1 MSGLLTFGLLLQLL
15 VPPTVEI
22 PSGSFQ
28 MGSDIVALSV
38 EAARSVG
45 DEWRQFDRD
54 EGPVHAVYIDQP
66 FRMGVTEVTNAQY
79 ECFDPSHRALRGR
92 DGFSTGDDE
101 AVVFV
106 SWEDATG
113 FCRWLSEK
121 TGQAWRLPTEAE
133 WEYAC
138 RAGTTT
144 AYSYGDSLPEGLLK
158 QNYEGFHNDHIF
170 KPVDLT
176 VAQGA
181 GPNAFGF
188 YDMHGNVEEWCL
200 DAYAPYPGGPELLSP
215 SERGCYRVTRGGSHS
230 TDPRFLRSAARSAA
244 IPQDRSY
251 LIGFRVVCE
260 GPAYAEATAPATV
273 CPVSAGSLPRLSSP
287 SCCRPQP
294 DGPCSEKRQD
304 DSTGQRG
311 QGFREHSPEGV
322 ASLLPE
328 SLGTLPRSTGAVF
341 LPPIPYVLQAPDSVI
356 SYHHNH
362 EPSIA
367 RCPNGDL
374 LAIWFSCANENGRE
388 MVILS
393 ARLRS
398 GEEQWDA
405 PQPFFKVPDRNM
417 TGCSLYYDETAGA
430 LIHLG
435 GVEASGW
442 WRNLAVAMR
451 KSYDNGYTWTPPVLV
466 APAHTVGNQLVSGM
480 SRAADG
486 TLIQVCDADPGGV
499 AGSVV
504 HLSRDNGD
512 SWQRQGDPANFNF
525 AEGGTGP
532 NIAGI
537 HAGVVQL
544 KDGRLMAFGRGV
556 KIPDGDGVP
565 RMPVS
570 FSSDMGQTWTYHAS
584 GFPPIGSGQRLV
596 LLRLREG
603 PILLVSFD
611 NEPPLVPIEPKKAA
625 VAAPRPRG
633 MFASLSYDE
642 GATWTEPKV
651 LTDRSGLELEGG
663 AWTGRFVLD
672 ACHSEPKGYLAATQT
687 PDGIIH
693 LISSKNHYRFNLRW
707 LER

>member
-1 MSGLLTFGLLLQLL
+1 MLIIGLLLQLL
-15 VPPTVEI
+15 VPPTVEV
-22 PSGSFQ
+22 PAGRFR
-28 MGSDIVALSV
+28 MGSETVALSV

-54 EGPVHAVYIDQP
+54 EGPVHTVVIHRP

-79 ECFDPSHRALRGR
+79 ECYDPAHRALRGR

-106 SWEDATG
+106 SWEDAMG
-113 FCRWLSEK
+113 YCRWLSEK
-121 TGQAWRLPTEAE
+121 SGQAWRLPTEAE

-144 AYSYGDSLPEGLLK
+144 AFFYGDSLPEGLLK
-158 QNYEGFHNDHIF
+158 LNYEGFHNDHIF

-181 GPNAFGF
+181 GPNSFGL
-188 YDMHGNVEEWCL
+188 YDMHGNVEEWSL
-200 DAYAPYPGGPELLSP
+200 DIYAPYPGGPELLSP

-260 GPAYAEATAPATV
+260 GQAHAEATGPATA
-273 CPVSAGSLPRLSSP
+273 CSMRANSAAADKLSAQRMTQDARMDGVP
-287 SCCRPQP
+287 LRRPQP
-294 DGPCSEKRQD
+294 DCTFCERRQD
-304 DSTGQRG
+304 
-311 QGFREHSPEGV
+311 
-322 ASLLPE
+322 
-328 SLGTLPRSTGAVF
+328 TLPAVIGAVF
-341 LPPIPYVLQAPDSVI
+341 LPPMPYVLPAPDSVI

-367 RCPNGDL
+367 WCPNGDL

-388 MVILS
+388 MTILS
-393 ARLRS
+393 ARLRA

-405 PQPFFKVPDRNM
+405 PQTFFKVPDRNM
-417 TGCSLYYDETAGA
+417 TGCSLYYDEAAGA

-442 WRNLAVAMR
+442 WRNLAIAMR

-466 APAHTVGNQLVSGM
+466 APDHTVGNQLVSGM

-512 SWQRQGDPANFNF
+512 SWQRQGDPGNFSF

-544 KDGRLMAFGRGV
+544 RDGRLMAFGRGV
-556 KIPDGDGVP
+556 KIPDADGVP

-596 LLRLREG
+596 LMRLREG

-611 NEPPLVPIEPKKAA
+611 NEPPLVPVDPKKAA
-625 VAAPRPRG
+625 VDPPRPKG

-642 GATWTEPKV
+642 GLTWTTPKV
-651 LTDRSGLELEGG
+651 LTDGSGIELEGG
-663 AWTGRFVLD
+663 AWTGHFVLD
-672 ACHSEPKGYLAATQT
+672 AYHSEPKGYLAATQT

>member
-1 MSGLLTFGLLLQLL
+1 MSGLLTIGLLLQLL
-15 VPPTVEI
+15 VPPTVEV
-22 PSGSFQ
+22 PAGRFR
-28 MGSDIVALSV
+28 MGSDIVELSV

-54 EGPVHAVYIDQP
+54 EGPVHKVVIDRS
-66 FRMGVTEVTNAQY
+66 FRLGVTEVTNAQY
-79 ECFDPSHRALRGR
+79 ECYDPSHRALRGR
-92 DGFSTGDDE
+92 YGFSTGDNE

-106 SWEDATG
+106 SWEDAMG
-113 FCRWLSEK
+113 YCRWLSEE

-144 AYSYGDSLPEGLLK
+144 AYSYGDTLPEGLLK
-158 QNYEGFHNDHIF
+158 LNYEGVHNDHVF

-176 VAQGA
+176 VGQGA
-181 GPNAFGF
+181 SPNAFGL

-200 DAYAPYPGGPELLSP
+200 DAYAPYPGGAELLSP

-244 IPQDRSY
+244 IPQDRSC

-260 GPAYAEATAPATV
+260 GPAPVAASGPAATCSTRAN
-273 CPVSAGSLPRLSSP
+273 SAAADKLSAQRMTQDARMDGVP
-287 SCCRPQP
+287 LRRPQP
-294 DGPCSEKRQD
+294 DCPCCEKREIGSAQLG
-304 DSTGQRG
+304 SM
-311 QGFREHSPEGV
+311 
-322 ASLLPE
+322 LPE
-328 SLGTLPRSTGAVF
+328 ALGTSPASTGAVF
-341 LPPIPYVLQAPDSVI
+341 LPPIPYVLPAPDSVI

-367 RCPNGDL
+367 WCPNGDL

-388 MVILS
+388 MTILS
-393 ARLRS
+393 ARLRA
-398 GEEQWDA
+398 GDEQWDA

-417 TGCSLYYDETAGA
+417 TGCSLFYDESAGA
-430 LIHLG
+430 MIHLG

-442 WRNLAVAMR
+442 WRNLAIAMR
-451 KSYDNGYTWTPPVLV
+451 KSYDNGHTWTPPVLV
-466 APAHTVGNQLVSGM
+466 VPEHTVGNQLVSGM
-480 SRAADG
+480 SRASDG

-504 HLSRDNGD
+504 HLSRDNGE
-512 SWQRQGDPANFNF
+512 SWQRQGDPDNFSF
-525 AEGGTGP
+525 EEGGTGP
-532 NIAGI
+532 DIAGI

-544 KDGRLMAFGRGV
+544 RDGRLMAFGRGV
-556 KIPDGDGVP
+556 KIPDADGVP

-596 LLRLREG
+596 LMRLREG

-611 NEPPLVPIEPKKAA
+611 NEPPLVPGDPKKAA
-625 VAAPRPRG
+625 VAPPRPRG

-642 GATWTEPKV
+642 GATWTSPKV
-651 LTDRSGLELEGG
+651 LTDGSGVALEGG

-672 ACHSEPKGYLAATQT
+672 AYHSEPKGYLAATQT

-707 LER
+707 LED

>member
-1 MSGLLTFGLLLQLL
+1 
-15 VPPTVEI
+15 
-22 PSGSFQ
+22 
-28 MGSDIVALSV
+28 
-38 EAARSVG
+38 
-45 DEWRQFDRD
+45 
-54 EGPVHAVYIDQP
+54 
-66 FRMGVTEVTNAQY
+66 
-79 ECFDPSHRALRGR
+79 
-92 DGFSTGDDE
+92 
-101 AVVFV
+101 
-106 SWEDATG
+106 
-113 FCRWLSEK
+113 
-121 TGQAWRLPTEAE
+121 
-133 WEYAC
+133 
-138 RAGTTT
+138 
-144 AYSYGDSLPEGLLK
+144 
-158 QNYEGFHNDHIF
+158 
-170 KPVDLT
+170 
-176 VAQGA
+176 
-181 GPNAFGF
+181 
-188 YDMHGNVEEWCL
+188 MHGNVEEWCL

-260 GPAYAEATAPATV
+260 GPA
-273 CPVSAGSLPRLSSP
+273 SAGSLPRLSSP
-287 SCCRPQP
+287 SCCRPQT

-304 DSTGQRG
+304 DSVGQ
-311 QGFREHSPEGV
+311 
-322 ASLLPE
+322 
-328 SLGTLPRSTGAVF
+328 GAVF
-341 LPPIPYVLQAPDSVI
+341 LPPIPYVLPAPDSII

-388 MVILS
+388 MAILS
-393 ARLRS
+393 ARLRA

-417 TGCSLYYDETAGA
+417 TGCSLYYDETTGV

-442 WRNLAVAMR
+442 WRNLAIAMR

-466 APAHTVGNQLVSGM
+466 APEHTVGNQLVSGM

-512 SWQRQGDPANFNF
+512 SWQRQGDPDNFNF

-544 KDGRLMAFGRGV
+544 RDGRLMAFGRGV
-556 KIPDGDGVP
+556 KIPDADGVP

-596 LLRLREG
+596 LMRLREG

-611 NEPPLVPIEPKKAA
+611 AA
-625 VAAPRPRG
+625 G
-633 MFASLSYDE
+633 MFASLSCDE
-642 GATWTEPKV
+642 GGTWTAPKT
-651 LTDRSGLELEGG
+651 LTDGSGLVLEGG
-663 AWTGRFVLD
+663 AWTGSFTLD
-672 ACHSEPKGYLAATQT
+672 DTHSEPKGYLAATQT

-693 LISSKNHYRFNLRW
+693 LVSSRNHYRFNLRW
-707 LER
+707 LEE

>member
-1 MSGLLTFGLLLQLL
+1 MSGLLTVGLLLQLL
-15 VPPTVEI
+15 VPPTVEV
-22 PSGSFQ
+22 PAGRFR
-28 MGSDIVALSV
+28 MGSETVELSV

-54 EGPVHAVYIDQP
+54 EGPVHTVVIDQS

-79 ECFDPSHRALRGR
+79 ECYDPAHRALRGR

-113 FCRWLSEK
+113 YCRWLSGQ
-121 TGQAWRLPTEAE
+121 TGQVWRLPTEAE

-144 AYSYGDSLPEGLLK
+144 AYSYGDMLPEGLLK
-158 QNYEGFHNDHIF
+158 LNYEGFHNDHIF

-181 GPNAFGF
+181 GPNAFGL

-260 GPAYAEATAPATV
+260 GPAPAGGLSRASESRAD
-273 CPVSAGSLPRLSSP
+273 PLRGMLSSAQDADP
-287 SCCRPQP
+287 AAACSTRANSAAADKLSAQRMTQDARMDGVPLRRPQP
-294 DGPCSEKRQD
+294 DCPCCTK
-304 DSTGQRG
+304 
-311 QGFREHSPEGV
+311 
-322 ASLLPE
+322 
-328 SLGTLPRSTGAVF
+328 AVF
-341 LPPIPYVLQAPDSVI
+341 LPPVPYVLTAPDSVI

-367 RCPNGDL
+367 WCPNGDL

-388 MVILS
+388 MTILS
-393 ARLRS
+393 ARLRA

-405 PQPFFKVPDRNM
+405 PQTFFKVPDRNM
-417 TGCSLYYDETAGA
+417 TGCSLFYDEAAGA

-442 WRNLAVAMR
+442 WRNLAIAMR

-466 APAHTVGNQLVSGM
+466 APDHTVGNQLVSGM

-499 AGSVV
+499 AGSVI
-504 HLSRDNGD
+504 HLSRDNGET
-512 SWQRQGDPANFNF
+512 WQRQGDPANFTF

-537 HAGVVQL
+537 HAGVVPL
-544 KDGRLMAFGRGV
+544 RDGRLMAFGRGV
-556 KIPDGDGVP
+556 KIPDADGVP

-584 GFPPIGSGQRLV
+584 AFPPIGSGQRLV
-596 LLRLREG
+596 LMRLREG

-611 NEPPLVPIEPKKAA
+611 NEPPLVPVDPKKAA
-625 VAAPRPRG
+625 VAPPRPRG

-642 GATWTEPKV
+642 GETWTAPKV
-651 LTDRSGLELEGG
+651 LTDGSGTELEGG

-672 ACHSEPKGYLAATQT
+672 AYHSEPKGYLAATQT

-693 LISSKNHYRFNLRW
+693 LISSKNHYRFNLGW